1 MQKSNI
7 PEDQKKPSSL
17 RGSRRSIKS
26 NSSDKD
32 NELKSIK
39 ASMQVFAEDEKNML
53 ERLEMAEHEK
63 VALVER
69 INYL

>member
-1 MQKSNI
+1 
-7 PEDQKKPSSL
+7 
-17 RGSRRSIKS
+17 
-26 NSSDKD
+26 
-32 NELKSIK
+32 
-39 ASMQVFAEDEKNML
+39 MQVFAEDEKNML